1 MLIQLR
7 RQPMDVSEEFTVNA
21 PRELVFEALRDASS
35 FVRFVDGVSD
45 LKEIDSTNYE
55 AKFETRVAYMKFKFS
70 VTVELTR
77 VEQPSEIEAKI
88 EGAPLGMVGRLTART
103 ITKLTDAGSETKVSY
118 AVESTLAGKLG
129 SIGQP
134 VLRSK
139 AKDME
144 KQFAARLR
152 SAFASPS

>member
-1 MLIQLR
+1 
-7 RQPMDVSEEFTVNA
+7 MDIYGEFKVNA
-21 PRELVFEALRDASS
+21 PREVVFKALRDANS

-45 LKEIDSTNYE
+45 LKEIDSTHYE
-55 AKFETRVAYMKFKFS
+55 AKFETRFAYMKFIFA

-77 VEQPSEIEAKI
+77 VEYPSEIEARI
-88 EGAPLGMVGRLTART
+88 EGDPLGVVGRSTART
-103 ITKLTDAGSETKVSY
+103 VTKLIDAGKETKVSY
-118 AVESTLAGKLG
+118 AVETALAGKLG
-129 SIGQP
+129 SLGQP